1 MYVDLQASSTSC
13 KLHLQKLLFLYFVS
27 SCFTQL
33 LFIFYHSSFILS
45 QRSPVVGYSGR
56 RNWDPLSRELRAEIY
71 YPFKVCSTNKS
82 DVL

>member
-1 MYVDLQASSTSC
+1 MYVDLQSSYTSC
-13 KLHLQKLLFLYFVS
+13 KLHLQKLLLLYFVY

-33 LFIFYHSSFILS
+33 LFVFYHISFILS
-45 QRSPVVGYSGR
+45 QRSPVVGYGGC
-56 RNWDPLSRELRAEIY
+56 RNLDPLSRELRAEIY